1 MILLCA
7 IIRFGGAGMMPGQ
20 IERAVQ
26 RRARQS
32 IEALLIDGRARW
44 SQGASH
50 EPGSRVTSRS
60 ASPPHPCRRV
70 PFDMAPGLRPIINS
84 SITPLARPGGSFAF
98 EDAS

>member
-1 MILLCA
+1 
-7 IIRFGGAGMMPGQ
+7 MMSGQ

-32 IEALLIDGRARW
+32 IEARLVDGRGRW

-50 EPGSRVTSRS
+50 ESGSRVTPRS
-60 ASPPHPCRRV
+60 ARPPHPCRRV
-70 PFDMAPGLRPIINS
+70 LFDMAPGLRPIINS
-84 SITPLARPGGSFAF
+84 SITPLARPGGFFAF